1 MGDHHCPGIYLT
13 TLSNPSTPHFGIGL
27 QHSFLRHTHIR
38 SVWTSAAS
46 PSPMGDLLI
55 GTSASAVHIL
65 PHPYQIQKTDYR
77 IKSDVFAVEFLPT
90 DPYPFLCGSRDGDMR
105 LFDVR
110 VNSTTRPDIIV
121 RHGGTI
127 THIRALSAQSILVNG
142 LQRCATYDLRFPHPR
157 SPSSGFAHA
166 TRAAR
171 VYGKVVGKDASMI
184 GLGFDVDADRGVM
197 AVADQEGW
205 VAMWS
210 LETGEKLQSVLED
223 RRWEGPCKGIK
234 FDNGVQPGR
243 LWAGEGRGLT
253 CFSY

>member
-1 MGDHHCPGIYLT
+1 MATYMGERQSPGIYLT
-13 TLSNPSTPHFGIGL
+13 SLPSPSTPYHGAGL
-27 QHSFLRHTHIR
+27 QHSFLRPSPIR
-38 SVWTSAAS
+38 SIWTSAAS
-46 PSPMGDLLI
+46 RSPVGDLLI

-65 PHPYQIQKTDYR
+65 PHTHQIQKTDYR

-127 THIRALSAQSILVNG
+127 THIRALSSQSILVNG
-142 LQRCATYDLRFPHPR
+142 LQRCATYDLRFPHPK

-171 VYGKVVGKDASMI
+171 VYGKVVKKDASMI

-197 AVADQEGW
+197 AVADHEGW

-210 LETGEKLQSVLED
+210 LETGERLQSVLED
-223 RRWEGPCKGIK
+223 RKWEGPCKVI
-234 FDNGVQPGR
+234 
-243 LWAGEGRGLT
+243 
-253 CFSY
+253 